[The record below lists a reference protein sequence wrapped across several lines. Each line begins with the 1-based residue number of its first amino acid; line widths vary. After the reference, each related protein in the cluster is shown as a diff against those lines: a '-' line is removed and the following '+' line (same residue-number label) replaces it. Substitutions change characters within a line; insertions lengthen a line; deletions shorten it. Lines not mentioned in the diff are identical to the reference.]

1 MSYCISEV
9 RHREFP
15 SAGAVGAAL
24 AHLGVSLEELVNAF
38 RGYICPLSQTTGKG
52 YESDLAEDLK
62 GYLAKALQRDGL
74 RPTSNRSHL
83 AYSRS
88 LPDHADFGLVHE
100 RSNRVLFVEMGFR
113 PNYER
118 DLLKFQIGASEGTLA
133 AAVLVLSIDPKSIDA
148 TVATL
153 PTYDAVT
160 KVVEA
165 LSPSYPLLLVGL
177 RGSHAA

>member
-1 MSYCISEV
+1 MAYCISEV

-15 SAGAVGAAL
+15 SASAFGAAL
-24 AHLGVSLEELVNAF
+24 APIGLSLEELVDAF

-62 GYLAKALQRDGL
+62 GYLAKALQREGL
-74 RPTSNRSHL
+74 RPTSNRSNL
-83 AYSRS
+83 SYSRS
-88 LPDHADFGLVHE
+88 LTDHADFGLVHE
-100 RSNRVLFVEMGFR
+100 RTNRVLFVEMGFR

-160 KVVEA
+160 RVVEA
-165 LSPSYPLLLVGL
+165 LNPSYPLLLVGL
-177 RGSHAA
+177 RGSHAS